1 MLFLIGQI
9 SICLIIA
16 ALLGAAIGWWLRG
29 MRCRAREDD
38 LTAGLEGQATALKSA
53 EKKVIVLETSLY
65 DLRTELDH
73 TTIRLQKRVDELEP
87 LIKTVADRENEI
99 SVMRSKVSMLP
110 SLQEQVESANTECE
124 RLQNE
129 LQLVTDVKVGEISR
143 LRKQVSE
150 FERVRDDHGAE
161 KKLFKTPAEK
171 DDLKKISGIGQVLE
185 QMLNTIGITT
195 FQQIAR
201 FTEQDVKQ
209 VDDALQAFQG
219 RIVRDNWIGGAQ
231 AEYQK
236 KYGKSIYQ

>member
-1 MLFLIGQI
+1 MIM
-9 SICLIIA
+9 A
-16 ALLGAAIGWWLRG
+16 P
-29 MRCRAREDD
+29 
-38 LTAGLEGQATALKSA
+38 K
-53 EKKVIVLETSLY
+53 
-65 DLRTELDH
+65 
-73 TTIRLQKRVDELEP
+73 
-87 LIKTVADRENEI
+87 
-99 SVMRSKVSMLP
+99 
-110 SLQEQVESANTECE
+110 
-124 RLQNE
+124 
-129 LQLVTDVKVGEISR
+129 
-143 LRKQVSE
+143 
-150 FERVRDDHGAE
+150 

-236 KYGKSIYQ
+236 KYGKPISS

>member
-16 ALLGAAIGWWLRG
+16 ALLGAAIGWWRRG

-38 LTAGLEGQATALKSA
+38 LTAGLEGKDAALKSA
-53 EKKVIVLETSLY
+53 EKKVIVLATSLS

-73 TTIRLQKRVDELEP
+73 TTLRLQKRVDELEP

-99 SVMRSKVSMLP
+99 SLMHSKVSMLP
-110 SLQEQVESANTECE
+110 SLQEQVETANTECE

-150 FERVRDDHGAE
+150 LEKVRE
-161 KKLFKTPAEK
+161 KKLFETPDEK

-185 QMLNTIGITT
+185 QMLNRIGITT

-209 VDDALQAFQG
+209 VDETLRVFQG

-231 AEYQK
+231 VEYKK
-236 KYGKSIYQ
+236 KYGNSI

>member
-1 MLFLIGQI
+1 MLFLIAQI

-38 LTAGLEGQATALKSA
+38 LTAGLEGKDAALKSA
-53 EKKVIVLETSLY
+53 EKKVIVLATSLS

-73 TTIRLQKRVDELEP
+73 TTLRLQKKVDELEP
-87 LIKTVADRENEI
+87 LIKTVADRETEI
-99 SVMRSKVSMLP
+99 SLMHIKVSMLP
-110 SLQEQVESANTECE
+110 SLQEQVETANTECE

-150 FERVRDDHGAE
+150 LEKVRE
-161 KKLFKTPAEK
+161 KKLFETPDEK

-185 QMLNTIGITT
+185 QMLNRIGITT

-209 VDDALQAFQG
+209 VDETFQVFQG

-231 AEYQK
+231 VEYKK
-236 KYGKSIYQ
+236 KYGNSI

>member
-16 ALLGAAIGWWLRG
+16 ALLGAAIGWWRRG

-38 LTAGLEGQATALKSA
+38 LTARLEGKDAALKSA
-53 EKKVIVLETSLY
+53 EKKVIVLATSLS

-73 TTIRLQKRVDELEP
+73 TTLRLQKRVDELEP

-99 SVMRSKVSMLP
+99 SLMHSKVSMLP
-110 SLQEQVESANTECE
+110 SLQEQVETANTECE

-150 FERVRDDHGAE
+150 LEKVRE
-161 KKLFKTPAEK
+161 KKLFETPDEK

-185 QMLNTIGITT
+185 QMLNRIGITT

-201 FTEQDVKQ
+201 FTEQDIKQ
-209 VDDALQAFQG
+209 VDETFQVFQG

-231 AEYQK
+231 VEYKK
-236 KYGKSIYQ
+236 KYGNSI

>member
-1 MLFLIGQI
+1 MLFLIAQI

-38 LTAGLEGQATALKSA
+38 LTAGLEGKDAALKSA
-53 EKKVIVLETSLY
+53 EKKVIVLATSLS

-73 TTIRLQKRVDELEP
+73 TTLRLQKRVDELEP
-87 LIKTVADRENEI
+87 LIKTVADRETEI
-99 SVMRSKVSMLP
+99 SLMHIKVSMLP
-110 SLQEQVESANTECE
+110 SLQEQVETANTECE

-150 FERVRDDHGAE
+150 LEKVRE
-161 KKLFKTPAEK
+161 KKLFETPDEK

-185 QMLNTIGITT
+185 QMLNRIGITT

-209 VDDALQAFQG
+209 VDETFQVFQG

-231 AEYQK
+231 VEYKK
-236 KYGKSIYQ
+236 KYGNSI

>member
-16 ALLGAAIGWWLRG
+16 ALLGAAIGWWRRG
-29 MRCRAREDD
+29 MRCRPREDE
-38 LTAGLEGQATALKSA
+38 LTALLEGKDVALKSA
-53 EKKVIVLETSLY
+53 EKKVIALETSLT
-65 DLRTELDH
+65 DLRNRNELDH
-73 TTIRLQKRVDELEP
+73 TTIRLQKKIDELEP

-99 SVMRSKVSMLP
+99 RVMHSKVSMLQ
-110 SLQEQVESANTECE
+110 SLQEQVETANTECE

-150 FERVRDDHGAE
+150 LERVRE
-161 KKLFKTPAEK
+161 KKLFETPDGK

-185 QMLNTIGITT
+185 QTLNTIGITT

-219 RIVRDNWIGGAQ
+219 RIVRDNWIGSAQ
-231 AEYQK
+231 VEYQK
-236 KYGKSIYQ
+236 KYGKPI

>member
-1 MLFLIGQI
+1 MLFLIAQI

-16 ALLGAAIGWWLRG
+16 ALLGAAIGWWRRG

-38 LTAGLEGQATALKSA
+38 LTAGLEGKDAALKSA
-53 EKKVIVLETSLY
+53 EKKVIVLATSLS

-73 TTIRLQKRVDELEP
+73 TTLRLQKRVDELEP

-99 SVMRSKVSMLP
+99 SLMHSKVSMLP
-110 SLQEQVESANTECE
+110 SLQEQVETANTECE

-150 FERVRDDHGAE
+150 LEKVRE
-161 KKLFKTPAEK
+161 KKLFETPDEK

-185 QMLNTIGITT
+185 QMLNRIGITT

-201 FTEQDVKQ
+201 FTEQDIKQ
-209 VDDALQAFQG
+209 VDETFQVFQG

-231 AEYQK
+231 VEYKK
-236 KYGKSIYQ
+236 KYGNSI

>member
-1 MLFLIGQI
+1 MLFLIAQI

-16 ALLGAAIGWWLRG
+16 ALLGAAIAWWLRG

-38 LTAGLEGQATALKSA
+38 LTAGLEGKDAALKSA
-53 EKKVIVLETSLY
+53 EKKVIVLATSLS

-73 TTIRLQKRVDELEP
+73 TTLRLQKKVDELEP
-87 LIKTVADRENEI
+87 LIKTVADRETEI
-99 SVMRSKVSMLP
+99 SLMHIKVSMLP
-110 SLQEQVESANTECE
+110 SLQEQVETANTECE

-150 FERVRDDHGAE
+150 LEKVRE
-161 KKLFKTPAEK
+161 KKLFETPDEK

-185 QMLNTIGITT
+185 QMLNRIGITT

-209 VDDALQAFQG
+209 VDETFQVFQG

-231 AEYQK
+231 VEYKK
-236 KYGKSIYQ
+236 KYGNSI

>member
-1 MLFLIGQI
+1 MLFLIAQI

-38 LTAGLEGQATALKSA
+38 LTAGLEGKDAALKSA
-53 EKKVIVLETSLY
+53 EKKVIVLATSLS

-73 TTIRLQKRVDELEP
+73 TTLRLQKKVDELEP

-99 SVMRSKVSMLP
+99 SLMHSKVSMLP
-110 SLQEQVESANTECE
+110 SLQEQVETANTECE

-150 FERVRDDHGAE
+150 LEKVRE
-161 KKLFKTPAEK
+161 KKLFETPDEK

-185 QMLNTIGITT
+185 QMLNRIGITT

-209 VDDALQAFQG
+209 VDETFQVFQG

-231 AEYQK
+231 VEYKK
-236 KYGKSIYQ
+236 KYGNSI